1 MGCELLSDCIFV
13 LVKHNIGCLY
23 RLKNRRLRRKT
34 GLKNP
39 GTNPGQVP
47 GFVAFGRSEQ
57 LELLGSVRSFGRFG
71 SIKNFD
77 HPELFIR
84 NRHDANMPFFG

>member
-1 MGCELLSDCIFV
+1 
-13 LVKHNIGCLY
+13 
-23 RLKNRRLRRKT
+23 
-34 GLKNP
+34 
-39 GTNPGQVP
+39 
-47 GFVAFGRSEQ
+47 
-57 LELLGSVRSFGRFG
+57 LGSVRSFGRFG